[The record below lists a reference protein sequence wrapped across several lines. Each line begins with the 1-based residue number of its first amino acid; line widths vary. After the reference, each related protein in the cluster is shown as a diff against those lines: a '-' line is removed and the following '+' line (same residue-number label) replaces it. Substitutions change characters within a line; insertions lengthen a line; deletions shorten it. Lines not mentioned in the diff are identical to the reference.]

1 MNSHFLQSKSWE
13 TFLSEKENKKTFRV
27 LENSPEE
34 TLAVL
39 EKTPLGNYLFCPYGP
54 TILKKSVLSAL
65 KSLAKA
71 NNCFFLRLEP
81 LEKLSPKKIKNYHL
95 LPSKHI
101 NPADTWLLDL
111 TPKKET
117 LLTNFSQGTR
127 TRYNTFSKKGLSVR
141 VSTDPKDIKYL
152 NRLQSKLAKEKGIN
166 TFEGDY
172 LKHELEMP
180 FSSLYLVEY
189 SPKASPSDPSSNN
202 QPISPNNQSSSSN
215 QPSPKPKIIAASLFF
230 DDLENKTRFYMQ
242 SAADSDYKKLPAT
255 VALLSTSIFD
265 AKEKGLNFFD
275 FWGIAPA
282 NAGKNH
288 PWAGFTAFKKSFGGF
303 ERNYAG
309 TFDLP
314 LNKPKYLLY
323 KLLRRLNLLKR
334 KILKA

>member
-13 TFLSEKENKKTFRV
+13 TFLSEKESKKTFRV
-27 LENSPEE
+27 PNPSDPKSPG

-54 TILKKSVLSAL
+54 TVVKSTTLKAL
-65 KSLAKA
+65 KSLAKE
-71 NNCFFLRLEP
+71 NNCFFLRIEP
-81 LEKLSPKKIKNYHL
+81 LEKLSETSLKKYNLK
-95 LPSKHI
+95 PSKHI

-111 TPKKET
+111 TAEKET

-127 TRYNTFSKKGLSVR
+127 TRYNTFAKKGLSVR
-141 VSTDPKDIKYL
+141 ISKDPKDIKHL

-180 FSSLYLVEY
+180 FASLYLVEY
-189 SPKASPSDPSSNN
+189 TEKPESDPKTPAKS
-202 QPISPNNQSSSSN
+202 
-215 QPSPKPKIIAASLFF
+215 PKIIAASLFF
-230 DDLENKTRFYMQ
+230 DDEENKTRFYMQ

-255 VALLSTSIFD
+255 VALLSTAIFD
-265 AKEKGLNFFD
+265 AKEKGLELFD
-275 FWGIAPA
+275 FWGIAPD
-282 NAGKNH
+282 NAPKNH
-288 PWAGFTAFKKSFGGF
+288 PWSGFTAFKKSFGGF

-314 LNKPKYLLY
+314 LNKTKYLLY
-323 KLLRRLNLLKR
+323 KLLRKLNLLKR
-334 KILKA
+334 KLFKK